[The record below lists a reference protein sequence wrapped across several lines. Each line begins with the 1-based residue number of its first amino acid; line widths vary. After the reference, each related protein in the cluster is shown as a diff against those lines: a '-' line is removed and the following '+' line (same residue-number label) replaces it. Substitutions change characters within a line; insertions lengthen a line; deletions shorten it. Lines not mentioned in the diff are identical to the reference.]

1 MFKTKKSIA
10 LFIILDIVCVVVI
23 FNLVSGFSKKSE
35 FKLSS
40 KNNSDEIYDED
51 SLKEIP
57 DETSDNSSDTPASTD
72 EQNNN
77 IIIDD
82 VIQTGNNTQNGII
95 DNNVNNPNN
104 IANNNPNNTQNNGV
118 TPDNGT
124 TPNNEQTETPK
135 YTDPTVNFSRN
146 YDIILK
152 TENNT
157 FATVSNDYIS
167 STLEY
172 GISNSSSIEPSNW
185 KSYTNGSIITINNW
199 NGSAFVWIKVK
210 NMNNEYKYFKSGS
223 FNMCTQYPDIILPQV
238 EIMDKKF
245 NTRSESIPI
254 TFETKE
260 YAVYSFKFSI
270 TLSEV
275 LKIKNISYLIS
286 TTQGVNGNYTS
297 ISSFK
302 NNTPVEQ
309 AFGPVTNEI
318 SIQGDIPSKLYITFK
333 ITDIY
338 DRVRTITKEATF
350 NVQL

>member
-23 FNLVSGFSKKSE
+23 FNLVSAFSKKSDV
-35 FKLSS
+35 KLSS
-40 KNNSDEIYDED
+40 ENNSDEVYDED

-57 DETSDNSSDTPASTD
+57 DEASDNSGETPVSND
-72 EQNNN
+72 EQNANNN
-77 IIIDD
+77 IDN

-95 DNNVNNPNN
+95 DNNANNPNN
-104 IANNNPNNTQNNGV
+104 NANNTPNNGA

-124 TPNNEQTETPK
+124 TPNNGQTETPK
-135 YTDPTVNFSRN
+135 YTDPTVTFSRN
-146 YDIILK
+146 YDIVLK
-152 TENNT
+152 TENIT
-157 FATVSNDYIS
+157 SATVSNDYIS
-167 STLEY
+167 STIEC
-172 GISNSSSIEPSNW
+172 GISNSSSVQPSNW
-185 KSYTNGSIITINNW
+185 KSYTNGSTITINNW

-238 EIMDKKF
+238 EITDKKF
-245 NTRSESIPI
+245 NTRSESVPI

-260 YAVYSFKFSI
+260 YAMYSFKFSI

-286 TTQGVNGNYTS
+286 TTQGENENYTS

-309 AFGPVTNEI
+309 VFGPITKEI
-318 SIQGDIPSKLYITFK
+318 LIQGDIPSKLYITFK